1 MRTAARDLD
10 LLAWWQPVDT
20 SDSSAMRGGDSSTR
34 DGSTCTSSSCTTIAA
49 AFGHTSKATG
59 HASLTTHHRA
69 QTAGAYSTERKEQE
83 QQQQDEQDHT
93 HSSIVHCSRLSDGH
107 SADHCRLHCL
117 SMLMAHAL
125 CLARTRRYEE
135 WSLPTG
141 VSSLPFIP
149 RVAVRP
155 SVLHYMYLA
164 YCLLV
169 CLSVCQY
176 NAHRL
181 HMHGPFMTV
190 MSCHVMSCH
199 DSLGCINCI

>member
-1 MRTAARDLD
+1 
-10 LLAWWQPVDT
+10 
-20 SDSSAMRGGDSSTR
+20 MRGGDSSTR

-83 QQQQDEQDHT
+83 QQDEQDHT

-169 CLSVCQY
+169 CLSVCTMLIDCTW
-176 NAHRL
+176 AFH
-181 HMHGPFMTV
+181 V
-190 MSCHVMSCH
+190 MSCHVMS
-199 DSLGCINCI
+199 

>member
-141 VSSLPFIP
+141 VSSQPFIP

-155 SVLHYMYLA
+155 SVLHYLT
-164 YCLLV
+164 CTLLTVFLSV
-169 CLSVCQY
+169 CLSVSTMLT
-176 NAHRL
+176 HRL
-181 HMHGPFMTV
+181 HMGHAFMTV
-190 MSCHVMSCH
+190 MSCHVMS
-199 DSLGCINCI
+199 